1 MDGISSK
8 QLGPLWRTAVSK
20 ISPDQPASLQAG
32 KPASQTGARSGASEY
47 VLIRI
52 IVPLLMFA
60 VIPVLSAC
68 ATPDRWY
75 DLEKMYEGRPAPEDS
90 VPVEPALLPRPE
102 LKEPGPL
109 PEAAGGEVVLSLE
122 QAVLLSLERNRELL
136 ARRYEPV
143 ITSTFEQIERGVYDP
158 ELFAELVYSEETAS
172 ETSRGTGERFS
183 VEGRDTAAAGGLR
196 QRLPTGTDVEA
207 SLGYDRST
215 SDRTPEQQEVRLGL
229 TVTQAL
235 LEGMGPAVNLVDIR
249 QAQLGT
255 RASMYELRGFVEAL
269 VAEVETAYWRYVLAR
284 EGVDIFER
292 SLEIARQQLREVEN
306 RIEVGVLPRNAA
318 AAARAEVARR
328 EQALIESYSLRQ
340 ERRLRLLR
348 LLNAG
353 SDDQFQL
360 VIIPASEPRTAAAP
374 ITDLVER
381 LQLADRARPDLNEAR
396 LRFEQDRLEVVRTRN
411 GLLPTLDLFIDLG
424 KSGYAES
431 FNDAFSDLDGGNYD
445 LTAGFRF
452 SAYLGSR
459 DVEARH
465 LAARAT
471 QEQSAAAVENL
482 RNLVQ
487 LDVRLAANETERTS
501 RQIDASAVT
510 RALQEQ
516 TLEAE
521 KERFSIGASTSL
533 LVAQAQRDLLASSIE
548 EVKAIVSYRTALVR
562 LYLAE
567 GSLLDRRGVLLP
579 GGNPVALR

>member
-1 MDGISSK
+1 MESFIR
-8 QLGPLWRTAVSK
+8 LIPGPSDRIGMKWFAIILRRTVAVMALLTAV
-20 ISPDQPASLQAG
+20 A
-32 KPASQTGARSGASEY
+32 
-47 VLIRI
+47 
-52 IVPLLMFA
+52 
-60 VIPVLSAC
+60 VLSAC

-75 DLEKMYEGRPAPEDS
+75 DLEKMYEGRPASEDS

-411 GLLPTLDLFIDLG
+411 GLLPKLDLFIDLG

-533 LVAQAQRDLLASSIE
+533 LVAQAQRDLLVSQLAEIE
-548 EVKAIVSYRTALVR
+548 AVVDYRIALVN
-562 LYLAE
+562 LYRAE
-567 GSLLDRRGVLLP
+567 GSLLDRRGIVLESSFP
-579 GGNPVALR
+579 K